1 MLADDSKAVG
11 QFDSKTNHRA
21 LANQNETDSHLS
33 EAHNMTK
40 KEHNESLN
48 PSSSPKPATQ
58 DIVNEDGDGREPHIN
73 PDDLIELQERI
84 TKEILNSKLKEKEM
98 LELQVSFQK
107 RILFSY
113 PLMPFQYLIYIFIRQ
128 ENINREILNSKLFN
142 GDANGKRRKRKR
154 KNQRAVSGDPP
165 ALSNSNVKARSLMN
179 LHNNEAG
186 RRVRK

>member
-11 QFDSKTNHRA
+11 QFDSKTSHR
-21 LANQNETDSHLS
+21 QNETDSHSS

-48 PSSSPKPATQ
+48 PSPSPKPDTQ

-107 RILFSY
+107 RF
-113 PLMPFQYLIYIFIRQ
+113 FFIYICCL
-128 ENINREILNSKLFN
+128 NI
-142 GDANGKRRKRKR
+142 
-154 KNQRAVSGDPP
+154 
-165 ALSNSNVKARSLMN
+165 
-179 LHNNEAG
+179 
-186 RRVRK
+186 